1 MNMLDRLITL
11 EEKLSLLLQRFVSAR
26 KENQRLKSM
35 LKSARKGKKPS
46 EEGEDFDPLELL
58 QEREEL
64 SLSLEQSQ
72 NESRQLQKKINELEK
87 ILQEKNEL
95 ERETAKKVQAIIVRI
110 DTLEAEIGELENEQT
125 NSNKH

>member
-1 MNMLDRLITL
+1 MLDRLITL
-11 EEKLSLLLQRFVSAR
+11 EEKLSLLLQRFTSAK

-46 EEGEDFDPLELL
+46 EEEEAFDPLELL
-58 QEREEL
+58 KEREEL

-72 NESRQLQKKINELEK
+72 NESRQLQKKVNELEK

-95 ERETAKKVQAIIVRI
+95 ERETAKKVQSIIARI

>member
-11 EEKLSLLLQRFVSAR
+11 EEKLSLLLQRFASAK

-35 LKSARKGKKPS
+35 LKSARKVKKPS

-64 SLSLEQSQ
+64 ALSLEQSQ

-95 ERETAKKVQAIIVRI
+95 ERETAKKVQAIIARI

>member
-11 EEKLSLLLQRFVSAR
+11 EEKLCLLLQRFASAK

-35 LKSARKGKKPS
+35 LKSARKVKKPS
-46 EEGEDFDPLELL
+46 EGGEDFDPLELL
-58 QEREEL
+58 QERDGL

-87 ILQEKNEL
+87 TLQEKNEL
-95 ERETAKKVQAIIVRI
+95 ERETAKKVQSIIARI
-110 DTLEAEIGELENEQT
+110 DALEAEIGELENEQT

>member
-11 EEKLSLLLQRFVSAR
+11 EEKLSLLLQRFTSAK

-46 EEGEDFDPLELL
+46 EEEEAFDPLELL
-58 QEREEL
+58 KEREEL

-72 NESRQLQKKINELEK
+72 NESRQLQKKVNELEK

-95 ERETAKKVQAIIVRI
+95 ERETAKKVQSIIARI